1 MVSKIDLGGAM
12 VKTHYNSVEI
22 GVPAKIPPKVPQN
35 QSEPCEPRTIA
46 HHYLC
51 SSNRCGYWM
60 PQGVQCTKL
69 TPGSSVQY
77 LLENGGGELGCIPL
91 AVVGRGSQSAII

>member
-35 QSEPCEPRTIA
+35 QSEPCERE
-46 HHYLC
+46 
-51 SSNRCGYWM
+51 
-60 PQGVQCTKL
+60 Q
-69 TPGSSVQY
+69 
-77 LLENGGGELGCIPL
+77 
-91 AVVGRGSQSAII
+91 